1 IFPCLQGVGKNVL
14 PTLPLLSQEDV
25 STIWEH
31 VSEFVERQLSLH
43 KGVQIPGLG
52 TFTFMR
58 QKFDV
63 GNKFILFERP
73 VFIMAKKL
81 VQLHG
86 LKQNKVYTPGDI
98 PVIPLN
104 FCHDILEASFT
115 GITVRCVKET
125 LLFFKNIGS
134 NRNSI
139 VKRDAGPVGELVLRD
154 NPELDFRMTWLKIGY
169 PLKDGSKKLS
179 ISKRPG
185 TVDSVLSSR
194 ESFRKLPNNVLAFPR
209 IELKEMENKPP
220 METIV
225 EEGEKTLLPKANKEI
240 VHMENKTIVNN
251 TKSIDILSPKKCP
264 DRKAFSS
271 GKAKGLN
278 LLNKFEQSGDRE
290 KNMSSERCDESN
302 KRKYKGYKEGC
313 WKSDNEMKPK
323 TPPASACHDHNKA
336 GQELCYVCLQR
347 AQQNSPLYY
356 SEERRR
362 REIEEERLIQQY
374 QMLKDQDTFFKHQMK
389 SLANREQNQK
399 NAAYN
404 LGVAEAVR
412 IHKNEKPGFY
422 RSFLFD
428 KRPFSPE
435 IKALKQEEHIQGL
448 LKQINTRREK
458 EIKQRENKE
467 LMERLEQVQL
477 TEELA
482 AQRAKYIQD
491 KMEEKECYKRAL
503 DAQIKN
509 RFPQLP
515 ISEPDSFEPIF
526 GRDEAELMVETRKR
540 ELNCMRQQQEAAA
553 SHKRK
558 AILNHLV
565 DQKRDLLMLQKTQ
578 QQHLAD
584 RDAELER
591 VNKMNQSLQEDW
603 KRSAEMKRQRDWEQK
618 DFERA
623 PDKLFLLD
631 QCDKYQRCKQCQR
644 STSNGGHS
652 HQWPLKKP
660 LQGSRL
666 FV

>member
-1 IFPCLQGVGKNVL
+1 MLDTIFPCLQGVGKNVL
-14 PTLPLLSQEDV
+14 PTLPLLSQDDV

-104 FCHDILEASFT
+104 FVMISLEGSFNRD
-115 GITVRCVKET
+115 TVEGCVKET
-125 LLFFKNIGS
+125 LLFLSRSISIKQNVEFTFKGIG
-134 NRNSI
+134 
-139 VKRDAGPVGELVLRD
+139 VL
-154 NPELDFRMTWLKIGY
+154 MI
-169 PLKDGSKKLS
+169 KDGRVKMRFLKEFLCKMDGSGTLAKALAN
-179 ISKRPG
+179 RPG

-225 EEGEKTLLPKANKEI
+225 EEGEKYNPRKYKL
-240 VHMENKTIVNN
+240 NN
-251 TKSIDILSPKKCP
+251 WTDKVEDVRDILSPKKCP

-278 LLNKFEQSGDRE
+278 LPNKFEQSWDRE
-290 KNMSSERCDESN
+290 KNMSSESLSSSRC
-302 KRKYKGYKEGC
+302 R
-313 WKSDNEMKPK
+313 KSDNEMKPK

-336 GQELCYVCLQR
+336 GQELCYICLQR
-347 AQQNSPLYY
+347 TQQNSPLYF

-362 REIEEERLIQQY
+362 REIEEEQLIQQY
-374 QMLKDQDTFFKHQMK
+374 QMLKDQDTFFKHQMR

-412 IHKNEKPGFY
+412 THKNEKPGFY
-422 RSFLFD
+422 KSCLFD

-448 LKQINTRREK
+448 LKQIDTRREK

-515 ISEPDSFEPIF
+515 ISEPDSFEPLF
-526 GRDEAELMVETRKR
+526 GRDETELMVETRKR
-540 ELNCMRQQQEAAA
+540 EQNCMRQQQEAAA

-591 VNKMNQSLQEDW
+591 VKKMNQSLLEDW
-603 KRSAEMKRQRDWEQK
+603 KQSAEMKRQRDWEEK
-618 DFERA
+618 AFERA
-623 PDKLFLLD
+623 SDKLFLLD
-631 QCDKYQRCKQCQR
+631 QCDKYRRCKQCQR

-652 HQWPLKKP
+652 HQWPLKKH
-660 LQGSRL
+660 LQGSGL